1 MGAVAIT
8 SQKQPAGSSG
18 EPTPERVERTD
29 FARQQEIQCLKDHYE
44 TQIRMLQD
52 RHKKE
57 TSALK
62 QENWKVKNDIWV
74 QKIINTKLRRNYA
87 TMMEAGLDLQT
98 ELQQVK
104 FTLKKLQE
112 DKDVEII
119 EIRHRREKRI
129 LMEQMREL
137 KGFVRSLKKTNNN
150 FKKDHEERTEILKKL
165 QTELQKLR
173 VINNKLQKKGGC
185 ERYWNERRLPTT
197 ISINIG
203 SRRRRTVK
211 KRK

>member
-1 MGAVAIT
+1 MAIT

-18 EPTPERVERTD
+18 EPTPERVERID

-62 QENWKVKNDIWV
+62 QENQKVKNDIWV

-129 LMEQMREL
+129 LMEHMREL
-137 KGFVRSLKKTNNN
+137 KGFVWSLNMTNNN
-150 FKKDHEERTEILKKL
+150 FKKDREERMEIQKKL

-173 VINNKLQKKGGC
+173 VINNKLQKK
-185 ERYWNERRLPTT
+185 
-197 ISINIG
+197 
-203 SRRRRTVK
+203 
-211 KRK
+211 